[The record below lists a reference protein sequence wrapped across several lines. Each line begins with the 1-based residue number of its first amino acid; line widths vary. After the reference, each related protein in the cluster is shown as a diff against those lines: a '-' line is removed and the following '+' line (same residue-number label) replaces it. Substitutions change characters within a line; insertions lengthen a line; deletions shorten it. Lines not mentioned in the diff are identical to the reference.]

1 MAKNKVK
8 DIMTKKVITVTP
20 KTKVKEA
27 VGLMVKNEVSGLPV
41 VDDDGKVIGLLTE
54 ADLLA
59 ARTTQNVESAMSKR
73 VYKASPDDSIKSVS
87 DTLKKQKIKR
97 VPVVDKK
104 GKLVGVVSR
113 RDVLAAKL

>member
-1 MAKNKVK
+1 MAKSKAQ

-20 KTKVKEA
+20 KTKVKDA
-27 VGLMVKNEVSGLPV
+27 IKLMVKNEVSGLPV
-41 VDDDGKVIGLLTE
+41 VDDKGKVVGLLTE
-54 ADLLA
+54 ADALA
-59 ARTTQNVESAMSKR
+59 ARITQNVESAMTKR
-73 VYKASPDDSIKSVS
+73 VYKAGPDDSIKSVS

-97 VPVVDKK
+97 VPVVDKA